1 MSRSKLKGW
10 VRQDTTP
17 AGSSTLYC
25 DLVEEDTGVIMATYV
40 IRRTDQ
46 LKKLD
51 AVVKQYNVNVSKEE
65 RDV

>member
-1 MSRSKLKGW
+1 
-10 VRQDTTP
+10 
-17 AGSSTLYC
+17 
-25 DLVEEDTGVIMATYV
+25 VEEDTGVIMATYV